1 MSRKNYSQE
10 TETLK
15 KPQKMQN
22 TMNQIKKLHRNLET
36 NRADVMGDRISNVE
50 DRSIELYQV
59 EEDRELRLLKK
70 RRNSSRNIQFT

>member
-36 NRADVMGDRISNVE
+36 NRADVMGDRISNLE
-50 DRSIELYQV
+50 DTNLEMLQMEEEIEVRY
-59 EEDRELRLLKK
+59 
-70 RRNSSRNIQFT
+70 